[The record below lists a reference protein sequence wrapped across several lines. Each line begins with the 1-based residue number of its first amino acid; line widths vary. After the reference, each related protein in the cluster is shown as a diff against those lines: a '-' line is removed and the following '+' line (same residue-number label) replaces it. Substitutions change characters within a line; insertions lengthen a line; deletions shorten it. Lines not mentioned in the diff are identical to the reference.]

1 MKSLIELRQFF
12 LFSKGEDSELLL
24 RATKLSIEEG
34 KLIAILGVN
43 GCGKS
48 TLMQAI
54 AGKYSGWSG
63 DVVTDQSLQ
72 SKNLNRNLAFV
83 GTTVDRSLQFTVEEV
98 IKMGRHPYL
107 RPWQSLGREDDR
119 LVTEAAAQL
128 ALQDK
133 LNKPVGAL
141 SDGELRRVFLAQALA
156 QNPKMLLLDEP
167 LNFLDIKHQY
177 DMLLLMRELAH
188 EQNKS
193 ILFSTHHPEL
203 ALQVVDEVWVFDNLS
218 LITGTPEQILQ
229 DNTIEKVFGS
239 DKIVFDSVQMKFKLK
254 N

>member
-1 MKSLIELRQFF
+1 MSDLVQLKHFY

-24 RATKLSIEEG
+24 RDTNVSIKPG
-34 KLIAILGVN
+34 QLIAILGVN

-63 DVVTDQSLQ
+63 EVQLDQSLQ
-72 SKNLNRNLAFV
+72 HKDLKRNLAFV
-83 GTTVDRSLQFTVEEV
+83 GTSVDRSIQFTVEEV
-98 IKMGRHPYL
+98 ITMGRHPYI
-107 RPWQSLGREDDR
+107 RPWRKLGKEDLA
-119 LVTEAAAQL
+119 LVNAAADQL
-128 ALQDK
+128 ALKDK
-133 LNKPVGAL
+133 MHKLVGEL

-156 QNPKMLLLDEP
+156 QNPKMLMLDEP

-188 EQNKS
+188 EKNKS

-203 ALQVVDEVWVFDNLS
+203 ALQVVDQVWVFDGLS
-218 LITGTPEQILQ
+218 LITGTPQEILQ

-239 DKIVFDSVQMKFKLK
+239 DKITFDPEQMKFKLK
-254 N
+254 H